1 MKETILANS
10 RSVTPYKQRRCRL
23 TVWSSI
29 KPWPVATTGQ
39 TSSSTAILLRLLSAS
54 SPSSV
59 PTLQRATLFFPQA
72 PSPECLTVMV
82 VACQPGHSKPT
93 FLRKPSSPSSS
104 QVAAAPRYSLS
115 LSLRPLATSSL
126 PFSHS
131 LTLSFTI
138 PRRPHPALVPS
149 SLSQLLKQYR
159 SFLRKKTPTAPVA
172 KTIFL
177 SFFCNLH
184 QEHSRLIWSGDVSRA
199 QG

>member
-115 LSLRPLATSSL
+115 LYVLSLRPLC
-126 PFSHS
+126 HS
-131 LTLSFTI
+131 LTLS
-138 PRRPHPALVPS
+138 LSPS
-149 SLSQLLKQYR
+149 PFLDDRIQRWCLLHSLS
-159 SFLRKKTPTAPVA
+159 
-172 KTIFL
+172 
-177 SFFCNLH
+177 C
-184 QEHSRLIWSGDVSRA
+184 
-199 QG
+199 

>member
-1 MKETILANS
+1 MRTQALSDAMQNGWQTGGGCPHCPRLETISPSAIKLSVRMKETILANS

-93 FLRKPSSPSSS
+93 HATLLLR
-104 QVAAAPRYSLS
+104 
-115 LSLRPLATSSL
+115 
-126 PFSHS
+126 
-131 LTLSFTI
+131 
-138 PRRPHPALVPS
+138 
-149 SLSQLLKQYR
+149 LLHK
-159 SFLRKKTPTAPVA
+159 
-172 KTIFL
+172 
-177 SFFCNLH
+177 
-184 QEHSRLIWSGDVSRA
+184 
-199 QG
+199 